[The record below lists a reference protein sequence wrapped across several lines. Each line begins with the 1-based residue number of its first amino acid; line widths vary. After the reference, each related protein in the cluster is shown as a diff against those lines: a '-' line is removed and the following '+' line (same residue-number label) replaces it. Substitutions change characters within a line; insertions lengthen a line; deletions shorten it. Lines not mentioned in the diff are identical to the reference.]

1 MKNRVPKYPG
11 RIKLKDVLT
20 GEERL
25 YDMTR
30 ADEPTEDG
38 TPINKETLLTDQ
50 TAAMY
55 PGLDE
60 SSTPNDAF
68 FFLGNY
74 TQWRWNR
81 RTVVFEEV
89 KGDEETISFGPAAK
103 DFTVD
108 YASGITIDQENG
120 NISLQSPTSYSFT
133 VTSSSS
139 NLDAIENKFNSI
151 KGKYIKSSGDVYF
164 LGANFTCT
172 SIVSGGSSVY
182 VYLENVKKISVLK
195 NTGHWEEVRASTDDA
210 YPDSGISGGYEYE
223 AQGMPLEKAAAL
235 SPDGGSSG
243 GGSGGSWKVGTG
255 LKLSGNVL
263 SVDTATSVATGGD
276 KPVTAAAVKTAL
288 DGLTPSPG
296 GSGPVLVPATIKFT
310 LADSSSTTYP
320 QGSTQIWLLYDGI
333 RFWLPGD
340 ATFVFPSAVKLASF
354 SVTVAPDTGY
364 EWNYPV
370 GSGDVLSVVQTMYT
384 SSYVTDRPNRI
395 SVTFSGT
402 GATRTYP
409 LLSDHPYTDAVTIC
423 AGIMGAGKAVDA

>member
-25 YDMTR
+25 YNMTR

-81 RTVVFEEV
+81 RTVSWTPV
-89 KGDEETISFGPAAK
+89 KGSNTSITLVTEGETVILRYSASVVVSDEGVVSLSGYSSKSITTDNWTPSIATDLTNK
-103 DFTVD
+103 YFTV
-108 YASGITIDQENG
+108 
-120 NISLQSPTSYSFT
+120 
-133 VTSSSS
+133 
-139 NLDAIENKFNSI
+139 K
-151 KGKYIKSSGDVYF
+151 
-164 LGANFTCT
+164 
-172 SIVSGGSSVY
+172 SGGPVY
-182 VYLENVKKISVLK
+182 YFDSESTAMKYVPSGSNDYVQADNVKPVTANKS
-195 NTGHWEEVRASTDDA
+195 TGPWEEVRASTDDA

-223 AQGMPLEKAAAL
+223 AQGMPLGKAAAL

-310 LADSSSTTYP
+310 LADSGSTAYP
-320 QGSTQIWLLYDGI
+320 QGSTQFWLLYDGV

>member
-1 MKNRVPKYPG
+1 MQNRVSTYPG
-11 RIKLKDVLT
+11 RV
-20 GEERL
+20 RL
-25 YDMTR
+25 VPVSGQENIYDMTR

-172 SIVSGGSSVY
+172 SLVSGGSSVY

-210 YPDSGISGGYEYE
+210 YPDSGISGGYEYI
-223 AQGMPLEKAAAL
+223 ALGMPLENAKNSL
-235 SPDGGSSG
+235 IVSG
-243 GGSGGSWKVGTG
+243 TYVGTG
-255 LKLSGNVL
+255 STQEIHLPFKAKFLVIILATTTSTSSEPVL
-263 SVDTATSVATGGD
+263 SFSAPDVGRYQAY
-276 KPVTAAAVKTAL
+276 
-288 DGLTPSPG
+288 
-296 GSGPVLVPATIKFT
+296 
-310 LADSSSTTYP
+310 SSSA
-320 QGSTQIWLLYDGI
+320 G
-333 RFWLPGD
+333 
-340 ATFVFPSAVKLASF
+340 
-354 SVTVAPDTGY
+354 
-364 EWNYPV
+364 
-370 GSGDVLSVVQTMYT
+370 
-384 SSYVTDRPNRI
+384 
-395 SVTFSGT
+395 
-402 GATRTYP
+402 
-409 LLSDHPYTDAVTIC
+409 LSDIILQDDGFELDSRMNESGYQYSYIAW
-423 AGIMGAGKAVDA
+423 G

>member
-30 ADEPTEDG
+30 ADEPTEEG
-38 TPINKETLLTDQ
+38 TPIDKETLLTDQ
-50 TAAMY
+50 TADRY
-55 PGLDE
+55 GLDE
-60 SSTPNDAF
+60 DGTPDDAF
-68 FFLGNY
+68 AFLGNY
-74 TQWRWNR
+74 TEWRWNR
-81 RTVVFEEV
+81 RTVVFEEALGSDTS
-89 KGDEETISFGPAAK
+89 KYMGSSTITARW
-103 DFTVD
+103 
-108 YASGITIDQENG
+108 
-120 NISLQSPTSYSFT
+120 
-133 VTSSSS
+133 SSSVQINQQNGAVTMVSPKTVSADNS
-139 NLDAIENKFNSI
+139 NGSDNNVSEVFTPLKGNYLSFDSGATIYYAGSSYKVQVSI
-151 KGKYIKSSGDVYF
+151 SSGSSTGNATF
-164 LGANFTCT
+164 
-172 SIVSGGSSVY
+172 SGLNLISSEKQY
-182 VYLENVKKISVLK
+182 
-195 NTGHWEEVRASTDDA
+195 GPWEEVRASTDDA

-235 SPDGGSSG
+235 SPDGGGSG

-310 LADSSSTTYP
+310 LADSGSTTYP

-340 ATFVFPSAVKLASF
+340 ATFVFSSAVKLASF
-354 SVTVAPDTGY
+354 SVTVAPSTGY
-364 EWNYPV
+364 EWNEPV
-370 GSGDVLSVVQTMYT
+370 GSGDVLSVIQTMYT

-395 SVTFSGT
+395 SVTFAGT

-409 LLSDHPYTDAVTIC
+409 LLSNHPYTDAVTIC

>member
-1 MKNRVPKYPG
+1 MPNNPVSPPLPADLPANWVYGQTVGPNGTDVGLTQQHGYNYLMQAVNAVQNAANALGQSLAALNADSVNAIPSTEKGKANGVAELDSSGKVPSSQLPAM
-11 RIKLKDVLT
+11 D
-20 GEERL
+20 
-25 YDMTR
+25 YDPAGS
-30 ADEPTEDG
+30 ADAVQKALNTH
-38 TPINKETLLTDQ
+38 TSNKQNPHGVTATQVGAYTKEQTLQ
-50 TAAMY
+50 AEMAALY
-55 PGLDE
+55 PGLSGD
-60 SSTPNDAF
+60 STPNDAF
-68 FFLGNY
+68 AFLGNY

-89 KGDEETISFGPAAK
+89 KGDEETISFGPAAQ

-235 SPDGGSSG
+235 PLTA
-243 GGSGGSWKVGTG
+243 V
-255 LKLSGNVL
+255 LAMLSEQEQL
-263 SVDTATSVATGGD
+263 RADVD
-276 KPVTAAAVKTAL
+276 
-288 DGLTPSPG
+288 
-296 GSGPVLVPATIKFT
+296 F
-310 LADSSSTTYP
+310 LA
-320 QGSTQIWLLYDGI
+320 
-333 RFWLPGD
+333 
-340 ATFVFPSAVKLASF
+340 
-354 SVTVAPDTGY
+354 
-364 EWNYPV
+364 
-370 GSGDVLSVVQTMYT
+370 
-384 SSYVTDRPNRI
+384 
-395 SVTFSGT
+395 
-402 GATRTYP
+402 
-409 LLSDHPYTDAVTIC
+409 
-423 AGIMGAGKAVDA
+423 IMGGVEL

>member
-1 MKNRVPKYPG
+1 MKNRAPKYPG
-11 RIKLKDVLT
+11 RVRLT
-20 GEERL
+20 PVAGQPNV

-30 ADEPTEDG
+30 ADEPTEEG
-38 TPINKETLLTDQ
+38 TPINKSTLLTDQ
-50 TAAMY
+50 TADRY
-55 PGLDE
+55 GLDE
-60 SSTPNDAF
+60 DSAPDDAF
-68 FFLGNY
+68 AFLGNY
-74 TQWRWNR
+74 TEWRWNR
-81 RTVVFEEV
+81 RTVKWTENQ
-89 KGDEETISFGPAAK
+89 GEETSVYYGP
-103 DFTVD
+103 
-108 YASGITIDQENG
+108 
-120 NISLQSPTSYSFT
+120 
-133 VTSSSS
+133 SSSS
-139 NLDAIENKFNSI
+139 QNVVSASYSDAISFDPSTGSVSLVSPSSMVSNANNVYENMTPL
-151 KGKYIKSSGDVYF
+151 KGKYLKLKDDNVYF
-164 LGANFTCT
+164 AGDNYEIEVTHYGGGGISIYIKGLLPISANK
-172 SIVSGGSSVY
+172 S
-182 VYLENVKKISVLK
+182 
-195 NTGHWEEVRASTDDA
+195 TGPWEEVRASTDDA

-235 SPDGGSSG
+235 SPGGGSG
-243 GGSGGSWKVGTG
+243 GGSGESWKVGTG

-288 DGLTPSPG
+288 NGLTPSPG

-354 SVTVAPDTGY
+354 SVTVAPSTGY
-364 EWNYPV
+364 EWNEPV
-370 GSGDVLSVVQTMYT
+370 GSGDVLSVIQTMYT

-409 LLSDHPYTDAVTIC
+409 LLSNHPYTDAVTIC
-423 AGIMGAGKAVDA
+423 AGIMGAGKVVDA

>member
-50 TAAMY
+50 TADRY
-55 PGLDE
+55 GLDE
-60 SSTPNDAF
+60 DGTPDDAF
-68 FFLGNY
+68 AFLGNY
-74 TQWRWNR
+74 TEWRWNR
-81 RTVVFEEV
+81 RTVKWTENQ
-89 KGDEETISFGPAAK
+89 GEETS
-103 DFTVD
+103 V
-108 YASGITIDQENG
+108 YY
-120 NISLQSPTSYSFT
+120 SP
-133 VTSSSS
+133 SSSS
-139 NLDAIENKFNSI
+139 QNVVSASYSDAISFDPSTGSVSLVSPSSMISNANNVYENMTPL
-151 KGKYIKSSGDVYF
+151 KGKYLKLKDDNVYF
-164 LGANFTCT
+164 AGDNYEIEVTHYGGGGISIYIKGLLPISANK
-172 SIVSGGSSVY
+172 S
-182 VYLENVKKISVLK
+182 
-195 NTGHWEEVRASTDDA
+195 TGPWEEVRASTDDA

-235 SPDGGSSG
+235 SPGGGSG
-243 GGSGGSWKVGTG
+243 GGSGESWKVGTG

-310 LADSSSTTYP
+310 LADSGSTTYP

-340 ATFVFPSAVKLASF
+340 ATFVFSSAVKLASF
-354 SVTVAPDTGY
+354 SVTVAPSTGY
-364 EWNYPV
+364 EWNEPV
-370 GSGDVLSVVQTMYT
+370 GSGDVLSVIQTMYT

-395 SVTFSGT
+395 SVTFAGT

-409 LLSDHPYTDAVTIC
+409 LLSNHPYTDAVTIC
-423 AGIMGAGKAVDA
+423 AGIMGAGKVVDA